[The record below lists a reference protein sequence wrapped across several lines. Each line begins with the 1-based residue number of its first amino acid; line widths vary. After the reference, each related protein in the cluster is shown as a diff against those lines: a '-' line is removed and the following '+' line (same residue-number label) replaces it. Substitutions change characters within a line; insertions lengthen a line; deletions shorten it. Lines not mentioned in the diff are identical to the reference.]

1 MVETFSEKL
10 NAEPS
15 QGSHFFHNITTLGIN
30 YITVSQNKEDH
41 LDWAQL
47 TAMHRVN
54 ETTYLVHAKAGKP
67 IRIKVDGRNSQSV
80 IYIED

>member
-1 MVETFSEKL
+1 MILFTLKL
-10 NAEPS
+10 NPEPS
-15 QGSHFFHNITTLGIN
+15 QASHFVHKITTLGIN

-54 ETTYLVHAKAGKP
+54 ETTYLIHAKAGKP

-80 IYIED
+80 IFIEN